1 MSTVTE
7 NDLKRL
13 EDLITKGFDELK
25 QGQENLKKG
34 QDALQTEFALI
45 KGKLSLI
52 EPAFQ
57 NLPALTEK
65 IGELKNW
72 KTITVG
78 VIALILGILLRS
90 IYNQP

>member
-1 MSTVTE
+1 MSAVTE

-13 EDLITKGFDELK
+13 EDLITNLGQNMNQRFDKVDQDIQQLNTKVSNLETKLAMMEPTFQKLPEL
-25 QGQENLKKG
+25 
-34 QDALQTEFALI
+34 F
-45 KGKLSLI
+45 
-52 EPAFQ
+52 
-57 NLPALTEK
+57 EK

-78 VIALILGILLRS
+78 VIALILGIFLRS